1 MMSTLKV
8 IAFETERITV
18 NNKMFMGYQKYLEE
32 FIKIFYDPLCS
43 DKYVTLRTNG

>member
-32 FIKIFYDPLCS
+32 FIKIFLWSIMLWQICDIK
-43 DKYVTLRTNG
+43 D